1 MDQRLRRQLFRLARE
16 HADVTTLRSG
26 FEDFISDVLDLQPES
41 QPYSADVRD
50 ALAEADISV
59 PLITEFMRR
68 YEFVLPD
75 NSVPYSTR
83 GIS

>member
-1 MDQRLRRQLFRLARE
+1 MDQRLRRQLFRLAWE
-16 HADVTTLRSG
+16 HADVTTLRSR

-50 ALAEADISV
+50 ALTELDIAE
-59 PLITEFMRR
+59 PLVREFMRR
-68 YEFVLPD
+68 YEFAFPD

-83 GIS
+83 GIY

>member
-1 MDQRLRRQLFRLARE
+1 MDQHLRRQIFKLDRE
-16 HADVTTLRSG
+16 HGNVTTLRSR
-26 FEDFISDVLDLQPES
+26 FEDFLFEVFDLQPDS
-41 QPYSADVRD
+41 QPYSADLRD

-68 YEFVLPD
+68 YEFALPD

>member
-1 MDQRLRRQLFRLARE
+1 MHQRLRRHLLRLARE
-16 HADVTTLRSG
+16 HASATTLRSG
-26 FEDFISDVLDLQPES
+26 FEDFISEVLELQPDS

-59 PLITEFMRR
+59 ALVTEFMRR
-68 YEFVLPD
+68 YEFAFPH